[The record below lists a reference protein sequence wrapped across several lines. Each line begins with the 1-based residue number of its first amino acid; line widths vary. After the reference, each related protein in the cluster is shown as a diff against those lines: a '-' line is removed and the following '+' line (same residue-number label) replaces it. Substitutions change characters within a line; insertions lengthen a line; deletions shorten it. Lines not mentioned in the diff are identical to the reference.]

1 MRCGLMMVKMIYAG
15 TYFFPLV
22 VRLNKM
28 KEDKMIMAYEENQ
41 RYIQNSGGKIS
52 LIRRF
57 ERREYKN
64 I

>member
-1 MRCGLMMVKMIYAG
+1 MW
-15 TYFFPLV
+15 TYDGENDICRNLFFPLV
-22 VRLNKM
+22 VRLN
-28 KEDKMIMAYEENQ
+28 KMIMAYEENQ

-52 LIRRF
+52 LIRHF